1 VNLDTILVHSTSENS
16 LLNMHVITPEF
27 SVKENGNLTWTEVVR
42 RVKDRNKY
50 RSRSDKINANDRCIL
65 EY

>member
-1 VNLDTILVHSTSENS
+1 
-16 LLNMHVITPEF
+16 MHVITPEF